1 LHSSATEK
9 SFRILALSGSLRAK
23 SSNTSLLQAMAS
35 LAPSHISIMLYAGLD
50 KLPYFNPDLDNDVA
64 LPPIVRDFRAL
75 IGQMDAVVICSPEYA
90 HGIPGVLKN
99 ALDWLVG
106 SLEFPNKIVANIN
119 ASTRSHYAYDALN
132 EVLKTM
138 SAQIVPEASLTI
150 PIANNRVTEA
160 EMVVDPTIS
169 TLLTSVIVH
178 LVRARQETL
187 EA

>member
-1 LHSSATEK
+1 MSEQFH
-9 SFRILALSGSLRAK
+9 ILALSGSLRAK
-23 SSNTSLLQAMAS
+23 SSNTSLLQAIAA
-35 LAPSHISIMLYAGLD
+35 LAPAHISVTLFNGLD
-50 KLPYFNPDLDNDVA
+50 ALPYFNPDLDTDDA
-64 LPPIVRDFRAL
+64 LPSVVREFRAL
-75 IGQMDAVVICSPEYA
+75 IGQVDAVVICSPEYA

-119 ASTRSHYAYDALN
+119 ASTRSHYAYDSLN

-138 SAQIVPEASLTI
+138 SAHIVPEASLTI

-160 EMVVDPTIS
+160 EMVNDPNIS

-178 LVRARQETL
+178 LVRARQDTL
-187 EA
+187 EV